1 MVTVPRVPEL
11 AAGGIIK
18 SAASV
23 LVNDLLTVFPELAD
37 PSEDPYDFAQ
47 LIKQAATLARQEDA
61 LVGLRDRF
69 HQAAHDELEATE
81 YTGPRLV
88 KEGPGPDDAA

>member
-1 MVTVPRVPEL
+1 MSITSS
-11 AAGGIIK
+11 ASK
-18 SAASV
+18 SGATV
-23 LVNDLLTVFPELAD
+23 LVDDLFTVFPELAEPD
-37 PSEDPYDFAQ
+37 ESPYDFAQ
-47 LIKQAATLARQEDA
+47 LVKQAATLARQEDA

-69 HQAAHDELEATE
+69 HQAAHDEPEATE